1 MMTRYLS
8 FWAVAVFAAAC
19 DTAAPT
25 RPPSDAQELA
35 RFGRPNAVIG
45 PGESIQAAVD
55 AAQPGDRIF
64 LRPGTYTQAVTIN
77 KPEIKLVG
85 LGRRLGSHGR
95 GAAILENPGDEENGI
110 TITSA
115 GSGVEIVN
123 LTVRN
128 FEENGVLLVG
138 VNGFHLSE
146 VVAENDGEYGFFPL
160 LSSNG
165 LIEHCLATG
174 HSDTGIYVGES
185 EHVAVRGSTAFGN
198 LNGFE
203 IENSSHVEVSDNE
216 SFDNV
221 AGFLVIP
228 LPGLPVKSSS
238 DILLTDNNVHDNN
251 RTNFATE
258 GFEEIV
264 PSGSGI
270 LIVGTDATEV
280 RTNVI
285 AGNSF
290 VGIGVANTGLLAQ
303 LAGVPIGD
311 IEPFPDGVRVQGNTV
326 TGNGGAQPIPVLP
339 PGADLLW
346 DGTGTANCW
355 QGNVFGSS
363 LNLDLLGGAPS
374 TSLPSCT

>member
-1 MMTRYLS
+1 MMARRLPLCV
-8 FWAVAVFAAAC
+8 VALFAAAC
-19 DTAAPT
+19 DTTAPSG
-25 RPPSDAQELA
+25 PPPKAQELT

-64 LRPGTYTQAVTIN
+64 LRPGTYAQTVTIN
-77 KPEIKLVG
+77 KPGINLVG
-85 LGRRLGSHGR
+85 LGRRFGSHGR

-110 TITSA
+110 TVTSA

-165 LIEHCLATG
+165 LIEHCSANG
-174 HSDTGIYVGES
+174 HSDTGIYVGQS

-198 LNGFE
+198 VNGFE
-203 IENSSHVEVSDNE
+203 IENSSHIQASDNE

-221 AGFLVIP
+221 AGFLVIL
-228 LPGLPVKSSS
+228 LPGLSVKSSS

-251 RTNFATE
+251 RPNFATD
-258 GFEEIV
+258 GFEAFV

-280 RTNVI
+280 RSNLI

-290 VGIGVANTGLLAQ
+290 VGVGVANTGLLAQ
-303 LAGVPIGD
+303 LAGVPTDD
-311 IEPFPDGVRVQGNTV
+311 IEPFPDGVRVQDNTV
-326 TGNGGAQPIPVLP
+326 TGNGGAQPIPFLP
-339 PGADLLW
+339 PGVDLLW

-355 QGNVFGSS
+355 EGNVFDSS
-363 LNLDLLGGAPS
+363 LNLDLVGGAPS

>member
-1 MMTRYLS
+1 MMARRLPLC
-8 FWAVAVFAAAC
+8 AVALFAAAC
-19 DTAAPT
+19 DTTAPSG
-25 RPPSDAQELA
+25 PPSEAQELA

-64 LRPGTYTQAVTIN
+64 LRPGTYAQAVTIN

-85 LGRRLGSHGR
+85 LGRRLGSHGE

-110 TITSA
+110 TVT
-115 GSGVEIVN
+115 GGGNGVEIVN

-138 VNGFHLSE
+138 VNGFRLAE

-165 LIEHCLATG
+165 LIERCEASG
-174 HSDTGIYVGES
+174 HRDTGIYIGQS
-185 EHVAVRGSTAFGN
+185 ERVAVRGSTAFGN
-198 LNGFE
+198 VNGFE
-203 IENSSHVEVSDNE
+203 IENSSHIQASDNE

-221 AGFLVIP
+221 AGFLVVL
-228 LPGLPVKSSS
+228 LPGLSVKSSS
-238 DILLTDNNVHDNN
+238 DILLTDNRAHDNN
-251 RTNFATE
+251 RPNFATD
-258 GFEEIV
+258 GFEEFV

-270 LIVGTDATEV
+270 LLVGTDATTV
-280 RTNVI
+280 RTNVVT
-285 AGNSF
+285 GNSF

-311 IEPFPDGVRVQGNTV
+311 IEPFPDGVRVQDNTV
-326 TGNGGAQPIPVLP
+326 TANGGAQPIPLLP

-355 QGNVFGSS
+355 EGNVFGSS
-363 LNLDLLGGAPS
+363 LNLNLLGGGPS
-374 TSLPSCT
+374 SALPSCT